1 MGSLSVEILEDTE
14 MSTFSHFSAWMRNHT
29 NIPNLVCVLYVLNS
43 FHALIVDAL
52 FPYDARQL
60 ADFPM

>member
-1 MGSLSVEILEDTE
+1 MGNLSMEILEV
-14 MSTFSHFSAWMRNHT
+14 STFSHFSAWMRIHT

-43 FHALIVDAL
+43 FHALIVEAL
-52 FPYDARQL
+52 FPYNARQL

>member
-1 MGSLSVEILEDTE
+1 MEILEV
-14 MSTFSHFSAWMRNHT
+14 STFSHFSAWMRIHT

-43 FHALIVDAL
+43 FHALIVEAL
-52 FPYDARQL
+52 FPYNARQL